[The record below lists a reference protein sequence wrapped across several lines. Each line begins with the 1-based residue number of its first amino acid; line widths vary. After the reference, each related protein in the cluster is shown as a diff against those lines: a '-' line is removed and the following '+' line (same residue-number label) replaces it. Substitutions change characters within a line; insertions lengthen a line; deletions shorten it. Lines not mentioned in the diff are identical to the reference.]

1 MIASLDERQK
11 STQMRYLLD
20 SIEKNKETE
29 KEIEDAR
36 SGKRK
41 MHFHHIE
48 MDELKEQIVRFCI
61 AGFDEAGNS
70 SVMNRPVFTIEL
82 TKEELMEFIKKRM
95 PEYSSAIKKEM
106 EETIQWHRES
116 IEYAE
121 RQLKELEKQNL

>member
-41 MHFHHIE
+41 MYFSHRE
-48 MDELKEQIVRFCI
+48 MGELKERIVRFCI

-70 SVMNRPVFTIEL
+70 SIMNRPVFTIEL

-95 PEYSSAIKKEM
+95 PEYNSAIKKEM
-106 EETIQWHRES
+106 EETIQWHRKS

-121 RQLKELEKQNL
+121 KQLKELEK